1 MLQSIADKLKKHR
14 WLSGTVLGAIALFF
28 VVWGAYGVVNIS
40 FGPSDYGL
48 KVNGQAISADTLNNA
63 WQQQQSQYEQAL
75 HGAPLS
81 DAQKTALQQQLM
93 DQYVR
98 RTLLQQRSEQAGY
111 QASDS
116 DVIAAYQSEPAF
128 QVDGKFDPRAAQAM
142 LAQAGM
148 TPDSYEAGQRAD
160 LQVAQLSQ
168 GIENSDF
175 LTQTEL
181 ERIYSLENEQRQIQ
195 YALLPADRYADTVKI
210 TDADVSAWYHSHQ
223 SDYLSQDAVDLQYA
237 QLQSAAVAAQI
248 SVAPADLQAYY
259 DKNKSKYSQPEMRE
273 AHHILIAV
281 SNPKDPKSDAAAL
294 AKARQILA
302 ELQAGKDFGTL
313 ARQYSADP
321 GSAAKGGDLG
331 WAERSVY
338 VPAFADA
345 LFGMQQPGLYPQPV
359 KTQYGYHIIRLDAI
373 RPAQIPTL
381 DQVRG
386 QVEAEYRSSQA
397 SAVFGDKQDQ
407 LQQALDNGSSDIAGL
422 ARQFGMQSGEIKD
435 FTATGG
441 GAPLGKSAELL
452 SAVFSDDS
460 LTGGRIVGPLAL
472 GNDSVVIFR
481 VLAHHPPAPQP
492 LESVRAQVV
501 AAITKARTA
510 AAARAAADAAV
521 KQLQGGESFEAVAK
535 SLGVSAAPQAFIGR
549 SDPQVPA
556 EVRLA
561 AFGASPPGSKPDFE
575 ALNLDD
581 GGAAV
586 LEVSAVKPG
595 QPGANSQND
604 QQLVDQY
611 MKRDSDAEF
620 AAYLLELQR
629 NASIK
634 RNPSVF
640 Q

>member
-14 WLSGTVLGAIALFF
+14 WLSGALLGAIALFF

-48 KVNGQAISADTLNNA
+48 KVNGETISADTLNNA

-75 HGAPLS
+75 HGAPLG

-98 RTLLQQRSEQAGY
+98 QALLQQRSQQAGY
-111 QASDS
+111 RASQS
-116 DVIAAYQSEPAF
+116 DLTAAYETEPAF
-128 QVDGKFDPRAAQAM
+128 QVDGKFDPRAARAM

-148 TPDSYEAGQRAD
+148 TPDIYEAEKTQE

-175 LTQTEL
+175 LTPSEL
-181 ERIYSLENEQRQIQ
+181 GRIYALENEQRQVR
-195 YALLPADRYADTVKI
+195 YALLPADRYANTVKI
-210 TDADVSAWYHSHQ
+210 SDADVAAWYHSHQ

-237 QLQSAAVAAQI
+237 QLQLSSVAAEVT
-248 SVAPADLQAYY
+248 VAPADLQAYY
-259 DKNKSKYSQPEMRE
+259 EKNKSRFSQPETRH
-273 AHHILIAV
+273 AHHILITVAD
-281 SNPKDPKSDAAAL
+281 PKDPKSDAAAL

-302 ELQAGKDFGTL
+302 DLRAGKDFGEL
-313 ARQYSADP
+313 ARKYSADP

-331 WAERSVY
+331 WADRSVY

-359 KTQYGYHIIRLDAI
+359 KTQYGYHIIRLDEI
-373 RPAQIPTL
+373 RPAQIQPL
-381 DQVRG
+381 EQVRS
-386 QVEAEYRSSQA
+386 QIEAEYQRSQA
-397 SAVFGDKQDQ
+397 SALFGDKQDQ
-407 LQQALDNGSSDIAGL
+407 LQQALDNGSSDVAGL
-422 ARQFGMQSGEIKD
+422 AKQFGMQSGEIKD

-441 GAPLGKSAELL
+441 GAPLGKASELL
-452 SAVFSDDS
+452 SAVFSDDA
-460 LTGGRIVGPLAL
+460 LTGGRVIGPLAL
-472 GNDSVVIFR
+472 GNDSIVIFR

-492 LESVRAQVV
+492 LDSVREQVV
-501 AAITKARTA
+501 AAITRARTD
-510 AAARAAADAAV
+510 AAARAAADGAV
-521 KQLQGGESFEAVAK
+521 KQLQSGSSFDMVAQG
-535 SLGVSAAPQAFIGR
+535 LGVAAAPAAFIARG
-549 SDPQVPA
+549 DPQVPA

-561 AFGASPPGSKPDFE
+561 AFAGPPPGSKPDYE
-575 ALNLDD
+575 AVTLDD

-586 LEVSAVKPG
+586 LEISAVKAG
-595 QPGANSQND
+595 QPGTNSQAD
-604 QQLVDQY
+604 QQLVDEY

-620 AAYLLELQR
+620 SAYLLELQR